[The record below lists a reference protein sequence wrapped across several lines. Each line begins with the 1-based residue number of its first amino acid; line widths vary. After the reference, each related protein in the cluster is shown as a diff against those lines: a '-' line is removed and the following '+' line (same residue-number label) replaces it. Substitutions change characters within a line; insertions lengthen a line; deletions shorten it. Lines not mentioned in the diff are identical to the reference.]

1 MGDESLD
8 GFILRNGEFISIDD
22 AERMYEQARIWLKT
36 PEEITVLMWEL
47 ACECAAKRKY
57 AGAQA
62 YFQIAL
68 DASADDDTKACCL
81 LSIGQLKEQQG
92 DYGAALGWYRKA
104 FDLQPGADETWYFLH
119 NNLGYCLNHVNR
131 HKEAMAY
138 CRSAI
143 SINPDRHNAHKNLG
157 VALEDRGRFNEA
169 VQSHLAAAE
178 LCPADPRALGLL
190 VELLAWHPEIGANNP
205 DLLQRIESVCR
216 VVVNFLN

>member
-1 MGDESLD
+1 MGDENLD
-8 GFILRNGEFISIDD
+8 GFILRNEEFISIDD
-22 AERMYEQARIWLKT
+22 AERMYEQARIWFKI
-36 PEEITVLMWEL
+36 PQEITAMMFEL

-68 DASADDDTKACCL
+68 DTSVDDDTKACCL

-92 DYGAALGWYRKA
+92 DYGAALDWYRKA

-131 HKEAMAY
+131 YKEAMVY

-143 SINPDRHNAHKNLG
+143 SIDPDRHNAHKNLD
-157 VALEDRGRFNEA
+157 VALDGLGRFNEA
-169 VQSHLAAAE
+169 AQSHLAAAE
-178 LCPADPRALGLL
+178 LCPVDPRALGLL
-190 VELLAWHPEIGANNP
+190 VDLLDGHPEIGANDP
-205 DLLQRIESVCR
+205 DLLQRIESVR
-216 VVVNFLN
+216 RAVVNFLN